1 MIDLYRSLFLCLMDL
16 AVHGGLT
23 LLIDA
28 TEEIDS
34 FVTSAF
40 QEVRSD
46 VQSAV
51 GVINEGELGSA
62 LTIRLLS

>member
-1 MIDLYRSLFLCLMDL
+1 VIDLYRSLFLCLMNL

-34 FVTSAF
+34 FVTSTF

-51 GVINEGELGSA
+51 EVINEGEFRTLVS
-62 LTIRLLS
+62 RRPN

>member
-1 MIDLYRSLFLCLMDL
+1 MIDLYRSLFLCLMNL

-34 FVTSAF
+34 FVTSTF

-51 GVINEGELGSA
+51 EVINEGE
-62 LTIRLLS
+62 IRTLVSRRPN